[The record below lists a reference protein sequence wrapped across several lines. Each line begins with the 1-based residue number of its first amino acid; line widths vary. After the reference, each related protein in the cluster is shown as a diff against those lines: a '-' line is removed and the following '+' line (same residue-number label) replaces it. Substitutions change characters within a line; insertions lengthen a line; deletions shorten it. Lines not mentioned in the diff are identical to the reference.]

1 MMHPLLAA
9 SVANTLF
16 NDRAAATTSTRR
28 VRRESHDEGR
38 PTVASDDT
46 SGSAEMAAREVVIR
60 RATEADR
67 PALVQLATL
76 DSDRRAREML
86 ADASSDDTVLVAEVD
101 GSIEAAVALDGG
113 LAIADPFRPSAL
125 HAQLLAL
132 RARQLGG
139 HAPHR
144 SRGPLSVLHLRT
156 S

>member
-16 NDRAAATTSTRR
+16 NDRTSAAARPRRVSAAQRRPSQR
-28 VRRESHDEGR
+28 VRRHVAAPAHAPRGR
-38 PTVASDDT
+38 DP
-46 SGSAEMAAREVVIR
+46 
-60 RATEADR
+60 RAPVADR
-67 PALVQLATL
+67 PALVRLGTL
-76 DSDRRAREML
+76 DSDRRAGEML
-86 ADASSDDTVLVAEVD
+86 AARRREDTVLVAEVD
-101 GSIEAAVALDGG
+101 GSIEAAVALDDG
-113 LAIADPFRPSAL
+113 LAVADPFRPSAL

-139 HAPHR
+139 HAPRR